1 MDCKTVPTG
10 LRPVWRGSCCLL
22 RWLEWAFRDN
32 HYNNYRRIPT
42 RQYMCVHPVDH
53 SSFIIIVVVVVVTM
67 VTSPI
72 VASLSLARTC
82 VVVLT
87 AVVHSRQQQQ
97 RQPPKRSFP
106 RFRPSCCL
114 VGKAR
119 VVHSMDMVR
128 INTTIPN
135 VHVSKMEH
143 FIVLYCH

>member
-32 HYNNYRRIPT
+32 HYNNNRRIPT
-42 RQYMCVHPVDH
+42 RQCMCVHPVDH
-53 SSFIIIVVVVVVTM
+53 SSFIVVVVTM

-87 AVVHSRQQQQ
+87 AVVHSNQQQQ
-97 RQPPKRSFP
+97 QQQERQPPKRSFP
-106 RFRPSCCL
+106 RFQPSRCL
-114 VGKAR
+114 AGKAR